1 MYDLEKVFATL
12 LHLQSPSSIKN
23 RIFSFKNKEAV
34 RNGRGQLLSA
44 KNNLVQV
51 SKTCTHWTPN
61 FYLNSRSYCTKDG
74 VVGGHSE
81 KNLSQINLFVVD
93 IDSKEKEFTEILL
106 DALDFCFFPTV
117 ILETAKG
124 YQALYALE
132 EPLYITSKTEF
143 RTLKI
148 AKLISENLR
157 RHISSLGF
165 EVDQGCNHFG
175 ISRIP
180 KAETIIYFDKSKS
193 IRSKTGS
200 YGLKRLLNTFPF

>member
-12 LHLQSPSSIKN
+12 LHLQSPSSIK
-23 RIFSFKNKEAV
+23 
-34 RNGRGQLLSA
+34 
-44 KNNLVQV
+44 
-51 SKTCTHWTPN
+51 
-61 FYLNSRSYCTKDG
+61 SRSYCTKDG

-148 AKLISENLR
+148 AKLIS
-157 RHISSLGF
+157 
-165 EVDQGCNHFG
+165 
-175 ISRIP
+175 
-180 KAETIIYFDKSKS
+180 
-193 IRSKTGS
+193 
-200 YGLKRLLNTFPF
+200 

>member
-93 IDSKEKEFTEILL
+93 IDLKEKEFTEILL

-148 AKLISENLR
+148 AKLIS
-157 RHISSLGF
+157 
-165 EVDQGCNHFG
+165 
-175 ISRIP
+175 
-180 KAETIIYFDKSKS
+180 
-193 IRSKTGS
+193 
-200 YGLKRLLNTFPF
+200 